1 MKLKIVVDDKAYEV
15 EVDVLEDEQAAPA
28 STHTAAP
35 RFSGASASAANAAGG
50 ASKPKDEAVADESK
64 VCRSPINGIVVRVNA
79 QDGQEIHANDPLL
92 VLEAMKME
100 SSITSPVDG
109 RIKSIK
115 VKPGDGVENGQVLVV
130 FE

>member
-15 EVDVLEDEQAAPA
+15 EVDVLEDEQTAPA
-28 STHTAAP
+28 STFTAAP
-35 RFSGASASAANAAGG
+35 RFSGASASAAGAAGG
-50 ASKPKDEAVADESK
+50 ASKGKDEPVADEAK

-109 RIKSIK
+109 RVKSVK